1 MIRKKIIKIVK
12 MTIIGIYLTVASQ
25 FALRNAIDVGII
37 HENYHMLL
45 SFITG
50 CINGLIIN
58 MD

>member
-1 MIRKKIIKIVK
+1 MTKRKLIKIIKMV
-12 MTIIGIYLTVASQ
+12 IIGIYLTVASQ
-25 FALRNAIDVGII
+25 FALKNAINVGII
-37 HENYHMLL
+37 HEDYHMLL

>member
-1 MIRKKIIKIVK
+1 MIRKIIRVIKIIIV
-12 MTIIGIYLTVASQ
+12 GIYLTVASQ
-25 FALRNAIDVGII
+25 FALRNAINVGII
-37 HENYHMLL
+37 HEDYHMLL

>member
-1 MIRKKIIKIVK
+1 MIRKIIRVIKIIIV
-12 MTIIGIYLTVASQ
+12 GIYLTVASQ

-37 HENYHMLL
+37 HEDYHMIL

-58 MD
+58 MDW

>member
-1 MIRKKIIKIVK
+1 MIRKIIRVIKIIIV
-12 MTIIGIYLTVASQ
+12 GIYLTVASQ

-37 HENYHMLL
+37 HEDYHMIL

>member
-1 MIRKKIIKIVK
+1 MTKRKIIKIIK
-12 MTIIGIYLTVASQ
+12 MVIVGIYLTVASQ

-37 HENYHMLL
+37 HEDYRMIL